1 MTIVA
6 VVGDCTTTTSVALAA
21 TWPLEDETVVV
32 EADPRGGS
40 LAGWLDTPASPS
52 LTTIVST
59 VGSASG
65 STSNPMATI
74 TSMAQRSASGVRFVA
89 APLRT
94 VPARRAVEEAATAVV
109 PALARTDIVAIV
121 DVGADHHDSAFVRS
135 AAMVVVVHRQ
145 AAASAGAA
153 AVRLER
159 LTESIERLGDADVV
173 LAVVGDRPFDPHEIA
188 EHVESAVPGSLLA
201 TVALANDPLAAEVV
215 AGRAGVSARRLRRL
229 PLMRSTAEAAALLS
243 AALDSSSRPDAAV
256 PVSGEV
262 GT

>member
-21 TWPLEDETVVV
+21 TWPIGDETIVV

-40 LAGWLDTPASPS
+40 LAGWLDTPSSPS
-52 LTTIVST
+52 LTTVVST
-59 VGSASG
+59 VGSAP
-65 STSNPMATI
+65 STPMATI
-74 TSMAQRSASGVRFVA
+74 ASMAQRSASGVRFVA

-109 PALARTDIVAIV
+109 PALARADTVAIA
-121 DVGADHHDSAFVRS
+121 DVGADHHDSPFVRS
-135 AAMVVVVHRQ
+135 AVTVVVVHRQ
-145 AAASAGAA
+145 ASASAGAA

-159 LTESIERLGDADVV
+159 LTESIEHLAGADIV
-173 LAVVGDRPFDPHEIA
+173 LAVVGVRPFDPPEIA
-188 EHVESAVPGSLLA
+188 AHVEAAVPGSLLA
-201 TVALANDPLAAEVV
+201 TVALANDPLAAEVI

-229 PLMRSTAEAAALLS
+229 PLMRSAAEVAARLS
-243 AALDSSSRPDAAV
+243 AGLASPGRASVAA
-256 PVSGEV
+256 PIAGEV

>member
-21 TWPLEDETVVV
+21 TWPLDDETVVV

-52 LTTIVST
+52 LTTIVSN
-59 VGSASG
+59 VGSSPAA
-65 STSNPMATI
+65 PMATI

-109 PALARTDIVAIV
+109 PALARADIVAIA
-121 DVGADHHDSAFVRS
+121 DVGADHHGSPFVRS
-135 AAMVVVVHRQ
+135 AAAVVVVHRQ

-159 LTESIERLGDADVV
+159 LTESIEQLAGTDVV

-188 EHVESAVPGSLLA
+188 AHIESAVPGSLLA
-201 TVALANDPLAAEVV
+201 TVALANDPLAAGVV

-229 PLMRSTAEAAALLS
+229 PLMRSAAEVATLLS
-243 AALDSSSRPDAAV
+243 AARDSSGRPSAAA